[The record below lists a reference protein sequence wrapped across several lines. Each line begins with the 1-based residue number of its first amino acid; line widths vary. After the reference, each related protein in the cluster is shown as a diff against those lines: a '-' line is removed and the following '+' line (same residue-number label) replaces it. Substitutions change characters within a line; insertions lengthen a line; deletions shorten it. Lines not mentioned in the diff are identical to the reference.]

1 VIATRL
7 VRHATATH
15 IANIHRRVC
24 HTSLS
29 TSQQLEVDFPV
40 LTHRGISLA
49 LATYENFAKRQPTQ
63 LEVQQVAGRE
73 AEGKTEREEESQI
86 GATQQRL
93 RAHFE
98 TPWMSGQSCQD
109 THN

>member
-1 VIATRL
+1 MIATRL
-7 VRHATATH
+7 VHHATATH
-15 IANIHRRVC
+15 IASIQSRVC
-24 HTSLS
+24 YTSLS

-40 LTHRGISLA
+40 LTHRGISLV
-49 LATYENFAKRQPTQ
+49 LATYENFAERQPTK

-73 AEGKTEREEESQI
+73 AEGQTEREEESQI

-93 RAHFE
+93 RARFE
-98 TPWMSGQSCQD
+98 TPWMSGQSYQD